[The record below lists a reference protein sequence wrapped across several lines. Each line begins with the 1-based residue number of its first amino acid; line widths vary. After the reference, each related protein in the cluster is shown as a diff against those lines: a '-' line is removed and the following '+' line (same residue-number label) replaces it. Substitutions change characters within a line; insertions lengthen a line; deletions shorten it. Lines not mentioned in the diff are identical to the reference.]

1 MRRLLGSVVRLPQCL
16 AGIAMAGA
24 VALLL
29 SGVPALAQTDAA
41 AGYPKQPIRMIVGLA
56 PGGSND
62 IIARL
67 VAQKLQE
74 RLGQPVV
81 VENKPGAGGTI
92 AADMVARA
100 TPDGYTLLVA
110 PSGSMVINPAVYSKL
125 PYDPLKSYELISN
138 LALYHLVL
146 SVSASL
152 PIKTVKELV
161 AWAKANPDK
170 ANYASTSAI
179 FQLTTEL
186 FKQKTGTPFQHIPFK
201 SGAELVT
208 AVLSGQT
215 TMTFADAGP
224 AMAHFK
230 SGKLRPLASTGAT
243 RLPELPDVPTLAE
256 VGIDGVVVE
265 GFIGLAAPKGT
276 PQPIVKK
283 LESEVMAILKLPDV
297 AGRIKQIGLIPDGS
311 TGAAFH
317 DRIAKD
323 IPKYTAVAKAAHI
336 KFD

>member
-1 MRRLLGSVVRLPQCL
+1 MTRLLEYVVRLPRWL
-16 AGIAMAGA
+16 AGIAVAGA
-24 VALLL
+24 VALLH
-29 SGVPALAQTDAA
+29 SGAPALAQTDAA
-41 AGYPKQPIRMIVGLA
+41 AGFPKQPIRMIVGLA

-74 RLGQPVV
+74 RLGQPVI

-100 TPDGYTLLVA
+100 TP
-110 PSGSMVINPAVYSKL
+110 
-125 PYDPLKSYELISN
+125 
-138 LALYHLVL
+138 LYHLVL

-161 AWAKANPDK
+161 EWGKANPDK

-224 AMAHFK
+224 AMTHFQ

-243 RLPELPDVPTLAE
+243 RLPELPDVPTLAQ

-311 TGAAFH
+311 TGAAFYE
-317 DRIAKD
+317 RIAKD
-323 IPKYTAVAKAAHI
+323 IPTYKAVAKAANI